1 MMVALPLAFNLTTP
15 LEETAATLVLELLQV
30 ILSVEFPGVN
40 LPFTVKRYPLYAVM
54 LFRFSRIRFAGISL
68 TVTVQ
73 DAFFPLERVA
83 VITAFPF
90 LFAVTFPVLLTTAT
104 LVLELLHFGVS
115 LALAGVVVAFRTA
128 FFPFRRLKCFSVQ
141 ANGFR
146 CNNQLA
152 FYCYIHR
159 SGQSGATDSDHC
171 LSFRY
176 SRNISFTVHLCHRR
190 IAAGLM

>member
-30 ILSVEFPGVN
+30 ILSVELPGVN
-40 LPFTVKRYPLYAVM
+40 LPFTVKRYPLYAIM

-128 FFPFRRLKCFSVQ
+128 FFPSGDSVFFCSGEWFSLQ
-141 ANGFR
+141 QPA
-146 CNNQLA
+146 
-152 FYCYIHR
+152 
-159 SGQSGATDSDHC
+159 C
-171 LSFRY
+171 LLLLHSQIRTI
-176 SRNISFTVHLCHRR
+176 RHH
-190 IAAGLM
+190 